1 MAYKQKYR
9 AWMTDPA
16 RQVNNAQEEQLLND
30 MLLVVIMHEI
40 LRMNSKK
47 RKRIYKKKR
56 FWVHPI
62 FRLRDKHG
70 FYQAIYPTLSRYE
83 PKFQNYMRMSL
94 SQFEDLLAL
103 VAPYITK
110 ETVTRDPIPAAARL
124 SMTLRYLAIGD
135 SMNSISYQYLVGTTT
150 VSNIITETC
159 AALWNC
165 LAKKVLPFPL
175 SKEDWL
181 NIERDFKD
189 QWNFDH
195 CIGAIDGKYV
205 AIQCPHNAGSLY
217 YNYKNYHSIVL
228 LGICNANYMF
238 TFVDIGAYGR
248 RSDGGIF

>member
-1 MAYKQKYR
+1 MAYRQKYH
-9 AWMTDPA
+9 AWVTERA
-16 RQVNNAQEEQLLND
+16 RQMNNARGQLLND
-30 MLLVVIMHEI
+30 ILLVAIVHEI
-40 LRMNSKK
+40 LNSEKK
-47 RKRIYKKKR
+47 KRIYKKRR

-62 FRLRDKHG
+62 FRLRDKYG

-103 VAPYITK
+103 VAPHITK
-110 ETVTRDPIPAAARL
+110 ETVIRDPIPAAARL

-150 VSNIITETC
+150 VSNIIAETC

-189 QWNFDH
+189 QWNFNH
-195 CIGAIDGKYV
+195 CIGAIDGKH
-205 AIQCPHNAGSLY
+205 I
-217 YNYKNYHSIVL
+217 
-228 LGICNANYMF
+228 
-238 TFVDIGAYGR
+238 AY
-248 RSDGGIF
+248 SVSS